1 MIKKV
6 RLNISG
12 MTCASCV
19 RIIEDSLGKHKGVQ
33 NVQVNLGSETANIEY
48 DDQKTSVD
56 DLEKV
61 IGEVGYAVRQE
72 NAVLKVGGMTCA
84 TCVATVESALKR
96 TGKAAEVTVNLASEK
111 AYVSFNPSVTDLVTL
126 KKAIEDSGYK
136 YLGLEGEETAELEKA
151 ARMADLAQKR
161 NRFVLGFAV
170 GIPLMIL
177 MYVHIHLPFPMAYLM
192 FAVTTPVFIYVSLPI
207 FTAGYRALKNKNL
220 NMDVMYSMG
229 IGVAYISSLLG
240 TFEILLSRDFLF
252 YESALML
259 ASFLTFGRYLETRA
273 KGKTSDSIRKLIGLQ
288 PDEAT
293 VVRNGKDETIPVED
307 VLIDDEVIVRP
318 GERIPVDGT
327 VIDGSS
333 YVNES
338 MITGEPAPVR
348 KSPKD
353 NVVGGTVN
361 KNSVLRIRATR
372 IGKDTVLA
380 QIIRLVETAQGS
392 KPPVQRIAD
401 RVVSYFIPVVLLIA
415 ITSFAI
421 WYFIIGSS
429 LLFSLTR
436 LISVLV
442 VACPCALGLA
452 TPTAVTVGIGRG
464 AELGILVKNGEA
476 LELSEKITTV
486 MFDKTGTLTKGL
498 PEVTEMVTFGVSE
511 PRLLEIAG
519 SLEKDSLH
527 PIAEAIVRTA
537 EGRKVTLAKIE
548 NFDTVEGKGVKGILD
563 GEAALAGSRAL
574 MEDNR
579 IPIPEGAEVRITE
592 IVETGKSI
600 TFVSYAGEMVGVIG
614 VADSLKESAIKAVE
628 HMKDL
633 RLDVIMVTG
642 DNRKSAETMAKKIG
656 ISRVL
661 AEVLPDDKANEVKR
675 LQEAKEIVSFVGD
688 GINDAPALAQADV
701 GIAIGTGTDV
711 AIETGDIILMKGEL
725 TDGVAAI
732 QLARKVMSRI
742 KQNLFWA
749 FAYNTA
755 LIPVA
760 AGLLYPVFGID
771 FRPELAGF
779 AMAMSSVTVV
789 TLSLMLKGYTPMAK
803 RTTSRK
809 EDSGESLNEKGQQEL
824 ETKRHGQTGD
834 EKEVIMAID
843 PICKMTVDEKTAQYK
858 SEFEGKTYYF
868 CAPGCKKKF
877 DENPREYAEESKSE

>member
-1 MIKKV
+1 MKRKV
-6 RLNISG
+6 RLHISG
-12 MTCASCV
+12 MTCVSCA
-19 RIIEDSLGKHKGVQ
+19 RTIEESLGKHEGVQ
-33 NVQVNLGSETANIEY
+33 NVQVNAGSETADIEY
-48 DDQKTSVD
+48 DDQKTSVA

-61 IGEVGYAVRQE
+61 VGDAGYGVRHE

-84 TCVATVESALKR
+84 TCVATVENALKR

-111 AYVSFNPSVTDLVTL
+111 AYVSFNPEITDLATL
-126 KKAIEDSGYK
+126 KKAINDSGYK
-136 YLGLEGEETAELEKA
+136 YLGLEGEETTELEKA
-151 ARMADLAQKR
+151 ARMADLLQKR
-161 NRFVLGFAV
+161 NRFILGFAV

-192 FAVTTPVFIYVSLPI
+192 FALATPVFIYVSLPI
-207 FTAGYRALKNKNL
+207 FTAAYRALKNRNL

-229 IGVAYISSLLG
+229 IGVAYLSSLMG

-273 KGKTSDSIRKLIGLQ
+273 KGKTSDAMRKLIGLQ

-293 VVRNGKDETIPVED
+293 VIRNGKEETMPVED
-307 VLIDDEVIVRP
+307 VIIGNEVIVRP

-327 VIDGSS
+327 VINGSS

-348 KSPKD
+348 KGPKD
-353 NVVGGTVN
+353 SVVGGTVN

-415 ITSFAI
+415 ISSFAV
-421 WYFIIGSS
+421 WYFVVGNS

-486 MFDKTGTLTKGL
+486 MFDKTGTLTRGL
-498 PEVTEMVTFGVSE
+498 PEVTDVITFGVSE
-511 PRLLEIAG
+511 TRLLEIAG

-537 EGRKVTLAKIE
+537 EDRKVPLTKIE

-563 GEAALAGSRAL
+563 GQVALVGSKTL
-574 MEDNR
+574 MEDNG
-579 IPIPEGAEVRITE
+579 ISNPESAEDRITA
-592 IVETGKSI
+592 IAETGKSI
-600 TFVSYAGEMVGVIG
+600 TFVAYAGEMVGVVG

-628 HMKDL
+628 YIKDL

-642 DNRKSAETMAKKIG
+642 DNRQSAETIAKKIG

-675 LQEAKEIVSFVGD
+675 LQKAKEIVSFVGD

-701 GIAIGTGTDV
+701 GIAIGTGTDI

-803 RTTSRK
+803 RTTRRK
-809 EDSGESLNEKGQQEL
+809 EDSGERLDEKGEQESETKQHGRTGNEKEA
-824 ETKRHGQTGD
+824 
-834 EKEVIMAID
+834 IMAID

-858 SEFEGKTYYF
+858 SDFEGKTYYF

-877 DENPREYAEESKSE
+877 DENPAKYVEELASQ